1 MENKMTVTE
10 RNDFPFGIISATEC
24 LHDHIKTAHG
34 LISENTLSRLL
45 DPSTPYLLTDML
57 FDPAVTF
64 QNAIS
69 SAGSTASTVV
79 LPLPHCS
86 IIPDIQICAGL
97 RPCCMKQEI
106 AFISLY
112 KVFNRIP

>member
-86 IIPDIQICAGL
+86 IIPRYPNVRATLDGV
-97 RPCCMKQEI
+97 P
-106 AFISLY
+106 
-112 KVFNRIP
+112 